1 MDPKFV
7 YRAEHIGM
15 CLFFGLASTAPLAG
29 SDALILTQARGLPEL
44 GSWACS
50 APESELVW
58 RSSETTSRGLSAGF
72 VAACEPAVDFKG
84 RTLYFSGRRTLD
96 ETFRIWQLD
105 LVSNE
110 ISPLTREGSDARHPL
125 VLPSGG
131 VAYLRDGDVFRHQVD
146 LGADEQLTFTRG
158 QLRSAAMLADGRLLL
173 LEGTPGGG
181 RLFTALP
188 DGTWSTLWPGLD
200 GIAVRDF
207 AIMDGERL
215 LILADNSELLLVSV
229 MDPYAPIERLPV
241 DIEGSVERL
250 ARGTDASALLV
261 KRFEGRL
268 DSGANEVISLHLN
281 PEPAVLTLTP
291 QLGRAVLEATS
302 AEPASLPASLPSIV
316 KPEMTTGYLV
326 VLDVGRS
333 DDPGLQG
340 LTRDAV
346 AEVRVLEF
354 EDDRE
359 RVLASVDPAEDGSVY
374 LEVPADTP
382 LALQLIDGQG
392 EIVART
398 HTSIWVRPNER
409 RGCLGCH
416 VSPAYAPPN
425 VRPQAILREPQR
437 ALQSSEVSP

>member
-1 MDPKFV
+1 
-7 YRAEHIGM
+7 M

-29 SDALILTQARGLPEL
+29 SDALIVTQAPGLPEI

-50 APESELVW
+50 APESELVL
-58 RSSETTSRGLSAGF
+58 RSPETTTRELSAGF
-72 VAACEPAVDFKG
+72 EAACEPAVDFRG
-84 RTLYFSGRRTLD
+84 HNLYFSGRRTLD

-105 LVSNE
+105 LATNE
-110 ISPLTREGSDARHPL
+110 ISPLTREGSDARNPL

-131 VAYLRDGDVFRHQVD
+131 VAYLRDGDLFRHEVE
-146 LGADEQLTFTRG
+146 LSADEQLTFTRG

-173 LEGTPGGG
+173 LEGTADAG

-200 GIAVRDF
+200 EVAVRDF
-207 AIMDGERL
+207 AIIDGERL
-215 LILADNSELLLVSV
+215 LILADDSELLLVSV

-250 ARGTDASALLV
+250 ARGRDASALLV
-261 KRFEGRL
+261 ARLEGRL

-281 PEPAVLTLTP
+281 PEPAVLALTP
-291 QLGRAVLEATS
+291 PVGRTVLELRS
-302 AEPASLPASLPSIV
+302 AEPPPLPASLPSIV

-333 DDPGLQG
+333 DDPDLRG

-346 AEVRVLEF
+346 AEVRILALD
-354 EDDRE
+354 DDRE
-359 RVLASVDPAEDGSVY
+359 RVLTSVAPAEDGSVY
-374 LEVPADTP
+374 LEVPADRP
-382 LALQLIDGQG
+382 LALQLIDGEG
-392 EIVART
+392 ESVART
-398 HTSIWVRPNER
+398 RTSIWVRPNER
-409 RGCLGCH
+409 RACLGCH

-437 ALQSSEVSP
+437 ALDNREVSP